1 MDSRAL
7 ADLIAADLDAV
18 VERTRVAYLQRIP
31 RLRQVSPGTLDE
43 VLEATRRAMSLF
55 VRYYLEGTLDTDAWA
70 RARDATIERA
80 GEMFTHAEI
89 VDIID
94 IARGVGGQTIDELAD
109 RHPELSP
116 DERSRVV
123 TAMDRYVTEL
133 AEQQDRLRLLASPA
147 RLDDVLSDLE
157 REGADLQ

>member
-7 ADLIAADLDAV
+7 ADVIAADLESV
-18 VERTRVAYLQRIP
+18 VERTRVAYLERIP
-31 RLRQVSPGTLDE
+31 RLRQVSSGTLDE
-43 VLEATRRAMSLF
+43 VLEATRRAMALF

-80 GEMFTHAEI
+80 GEVFTRAEI

-94 IARGVGGQTIDELAD
+94 IARTVGAQTVDELGA
-109 RHPELSP
+109 RHPELAP
-116 DERSRVV
+116 DERARVIA
-123 TAMDRYVTEL
+123 AMDRYVTEL
-133 AEQQDRLRLLASPA
+133 AEQQDRLRLLASPT